1 MYLKGHKS
9 ISMFS
14 SLIPILLLTTQLLTL
29 KHSATVNREAR
40 VQAQEVGV
48 INLTIFSHGDTGW
61 GYLWAQPG
69 RLDKKLMIHEC
80 WDRYKLITLSICIY
94 AGNLHLEE
102 KGMDIGSS
110 SENCIQ
116 PCLPRHFLTRI
127 RVLDEIHKF
136 VSSHLAHRPNPLP

>member
-48 INLTIFSHGDTGW
+48 INLTMFSHGDTGS
-61 GYLWAQPG
+61 GYLW
-69 RLDKKLMIHEC
+69 
-80 WDRYKLITLSICIY
+80 S
-94 AGNLHLEE
+94 
-102 KGMDIGSS
+102 
-110 SENCIQ
+110 
-116 PCLPRHFLTRI
+116 
-127 RVLDEIHKF
+127 
-136 VSSHLAHRPNPLP
+136 